1 MNARGGD
8 GGGLG
13 WLALLLSFG
22 TLLCCALPI
31 VLVSL
36 GFGAAVAA
44 FNFEYPLL
52 LALAGYKPW
61 MFTGSAALLLLAG
74 WWLWWRPAACPAD
87 PELAAHCARARVWNR
102 RAFWAGCAVWASGF
116 FFAYLLL
123 PLRIWLDT

>member
-1 MNARGGD
+1 MSAQRAQT
-8 GGGLG
+8 GGLG

-52 LALAGYKPW
+52 LALAEQKPW
-61 MFTGSAALLLLAG
+61 MFAGSALLLLIAA
-74 WWLWWRPAACPAD
+74 WWLWLRPAACPSD
-87 PELAAHCARARVWNR
+87 PLLAAHCVRARAWNR
-102 RAFWAGCAVWASGF
+102 RAFWSGCAVWMMGF